1 VNDIAKALNM
11 NVTLKPAPDSYE
23 LLSSGVMDGTLFPAE
38 SIESFKI
45 DKVIKY
51 ATTFPGGLYN
61 TSFALIMNQAK
72 YDKLTPEEKKAVDS
86 ASGEIAARMI
96 GRHWDKADLRAYA
109 LMQANNVQVI
119 KADAK
124 FVADVKAR
132 TTPLEKAWAKEAEAK
147 GLKNPEKVLADF
159 RAEIAKQQ
167 K

>member
-1 VNDIAKALNM
+1 
-11 NVTLKPAPDSYE
+11 
-23 LLSSGVMDGTLFPAE
+23 
-38 SIESFKI
+38 
-45 DKVIKY
+45 
-51 ATTFPGGLYN
+51 
-61 TSFALIMNQAK
+61 
-72 YDKLTPEEKKAVDS
+72 
-86 ASGEIAARMI
+86 MI